1 MARVLKYLTIGT
13 KISAKQSNMSAKE
26 LLALRKKE
34 KQGREAM
41 EREERERSE
50 RGAADSDED
59 EGEKGATAVAAVATA
74 VAAVAETMRSP
85 AVMEVSSSLKH
96 EKAGGSRYLS
106 RAFSSASRYSV
117 YLLCWY
123 KKCKY

>member
-34 KQGREAM
+34 KQGREAR

-59 EGEKGATAVAAVATA
+59 EGEKGATA

-96 EKAGGSRYLS
+96 EKAGGSRSLS

>member
-1 MARVLKYLTIGT
+1 
-13 KISAKQSNMSAKE
+13 MSAKE

-34 KQGREAM
+34 KQGREAR

-59 EGEKGATAVAAVATA
+59 EGEKGATAGAAVATA

-96 EKAGGSRYLS
+96 EKAGGSRSLS
-106 RAFSSASRYSV
+106 RASSSASRYSV
-117 YLLCWY
+117 YLLYWY
-123 KKCKY
+123 KSANTDSRVCACI

>member
-1 MARVLKYLTIGT
+1 MLKYLTVGT

-34 KQGREAM
+34 KQEREAR

-50 RGAADSDED
+50 RGTAGSDED
-59 EGEKGATAVAAVATA
+59 EGEKRATA

-96 EKAGGSRYLS
+96 EKAGDSRSLS
-106 RAFSSASRYSV
+106 RASSSASRYSV
-117 YLLCWY
+117 YLLYCY
-123 KKCKY
+123 KSANTDTRVCACI